1 MAVPEYAKAR
11 KLALKAYRQDLE
23 DRKNP
28 YLQVLDEI
36 LPFTDTVGE
45 ADLGLVEIPISRI
58 AGTKTSGRTKAFA
71 GNFMPL
77 LPETSEFAD
86 KWSSLYQSHLSEG
99 IREPVI
105 ACEFMNNYYIIE
117 GNKRVSVMKFSDAVS
132 IPGYV
137 TRIIPAPGDS
147 PDLKI
152 YYEYM
157 DFYRVSGINTIYFS
171 KEGSF
176 PKLCRLLGKDPQE
189 NWSREERQ
197 AFSSAFLRFGEIY
210 REKGGG
216 KLSITAGDGFLLY
229 LGVYGWDG
237 LLQKSMDQLRREIA
251 LLWPDLEAMG
261 SGGTVRLVMQPA
273 APEKTS
279 LIQKLIPPARPGRL
293 KVGFVHYGTA
303 LTSDWTY
310 AHDLGRLYLEDQM
323 GTTLTTKVY
332 DGIRTGDGSMA
343 AIEQAVSE
351 GCQVIFT
358 TSPRFLN
365 SSIRASIRYPE
376 VKILNCSL
384 NTYSG
389 HLRTYY
395 GRLYEAKFLVG
406 MLAGILSGSG
416 RIGYM
421 ADFPIFGTAA
431 SINAFALGVQM
442 VDPEAKVYLS
452 WSSLK
457 GGGGEQTLK
466 DAGVSLISGPDL
478 LAPAH
483 APSPYGLY
491 RTGEPGGISLASSIW
506 HWGKFYHR
514 ILQTIVNG
522 RWSRSL
528 PVSDGDSINYWWGIS
543 SGIIDVICSK
553 SIPAR
558 SRRLMELVKDQ
569 IVNGSFQIFSGA
581 LYDQEGILRSPG
593 AAELS
598 PAQIIHMD
606 WLASNVVGRLPSPE
620 ELDTEAAQMME
631 TQGIFPGK
639 DGLL

>member
-176 PKLCRLLGKDPQE
+176 PKLCRLLGKEPLG
-189 NWSREERQ
+189 NWSQEERQ

-323 GTTLTTKVY
+323 GTSLTTKVY

-457 GGGGEQTLK
+457 GGGGEPALK

-581 LYDQEGILRSPG
+581 LYDQEGTLRSPG

-598 PAQIIHMD
+598 PAQIIRMD

>member
-176 PKLCRLLGKDPQE
+176 PKLCRLLGKEPQE

-431 SINAFALGVQM
+431 SINALALGVQM
-442 VDPEAKVYLS
+442 VDPEAKGYLS

-457 GGGGEQTLK
+457 GGGGEPALK

>member
-176 PKLCRLLGKDPQE
+176 PKLCRLLGKEPQE

-216 KLSITAGDGFLLY
+216 KLSITAGDGFLHY

-457 GGGGEQTLK
+457 GGGGEPALK

>member
-506 HWGKFYHR
+506 HWGKFYHP

-606 WLASNVVGRLPSPE
+606 WLASNVMGRLPSPE

>member
-197 AFSSAFLRFGEIY
+197 AFPSAFLRFGEIY

-606 WLASNVVGRLPSPE
+606 WLASNVMGRLPSPE

>member
-176 PKLCRLLGKDPQE
+176 PKLCRLLGKEPQE

-553 SIPAR
+553 SIPAS

>member
-11 KLALKAYRQDLE
+11 KLALKAYRPDLD

-28 YLQVLDEI
+28 YLQLLDEI

-176 PKLCRLLGKDPQE
+176 PKLCRLLGKEPQE

-389 HLRTYY
+389 HLPTYY
-395 GRLYEAKFLVG
+395 RRLYVAKFLLG
-406 MLAGILSGSG
+406 MLAGILSGRG

-457 GGGGEQTLK
+457 GGGGEPALK

>member
-176 PKLCRLLGKDPQE
+176 PKLCRLLGKEPQE

-457 GGGGEQTLK
+457 GGGGEPALK

>member
-176 PKLCRLLGKDPQE
+176 PKLCRLLGKEPQE

-457 GGGGEQTLK
+457 GGGGEPALK

-491 RTGEPGGISLASSIW
+491 RTGEPRGISLASSIW

-581 LYDQEGILRSPG
+581 LYDQEGTLRSPG

>member
-237 LLQKSMDQLRREIA
+237 LLQKSMDEY
-251 LLWPDLEAMG
+251 E
-261 SGGTVRLVMQPA
+261 T
-273 APEKTS
+273 
-279 LIQKLIPPARPGRL
+279 GRL
-293 KVGFVHYGTA
+293 
-303 LTSDWTY
+303 
-310 AHDLGRLYLEDQM
+310 
-323 GTTLTTKVY
+323 
-332 DGIRTGDGSMA
+332 
-343 AIEQAVSE
+343 
-351 GCQVIFT
+351 C
-358 TSPRFLN
+358 
-365 SSIRASIRYPE
+365 
-376 VKILNCSL
+376 
-384 NTYSG
+384 
-389 HLRTYY
+389 
-395 GRLYEAKFLVG
+395 
-406 MLAGILSGSG
+406 
-416 RIGYM
+416 
-421 ADFPIFGTAA
+421 
-431 SINAFALGVQM
+431 VQ
-442 VDPEAKVYLS
+442 
-452 WSSLK
+452 
-457 GGGGEQTLK
+457 
-466 DAGVSLISGPDL
+466 
-478 LAPAH
+478 
-483 APSPYGLY
+483 
-491 RTGEPGGISLASSIW
+491 
-506 HWGKFYHR
+506 
-514 ILQTIVNG
+514 
-522 RWSRSL
+522 
-528 PVSDGDSINYWWGIS
+528 
-543 SGIIDVICSK
+543 
-553 SIPAR
+553 
-558 SRRLMELVKDQ
+558 
-569 IVNGSFQIFSGA
+569 
-581 LYDQEGILRSPG
+581 
-593 AAELS
+593 
-598 PAQIIHMD
+598 
-606 WLASNVVGRLPSPE
+606 
-620 ELDTEAAQMME
+620 
-631 TQGIFPGK
+631 
-639 DGLL
+639 

>member
-176 PKLCRLLGKDPQE
+176 PKLCRLLGKEPQE

>member
-606 WLASNVVGRLPSPE
+606 WLASNVMGRLPSPE

>member
-171 KEGSF
+171 REGSF

>member
-176 PKLCRLLGKDPQE
+176 PKLCRLLGKEPQE

-431 SINAFALGVQM
+431 PINAFALGVQM

-606 WLASNVVGRLPSPE
+606 WLASNVMGRLPSPE

>member
-176 PKLCRLLGKDPQE
+176 PKLCRLLGKEPQE

-457 GGGGEQTLK
+457 GGGGEPALK

-631 TQGIFPGK
+631 TACYENPSHR
-639 DGLL
+639 

>member
-176 PKLCRLLGKDPQE
+176 PKLCRLLGKEPQE

-323 GTTLTTKVY
+323 GTSLTTKVY

-457 GGGGEQTLK
+457 GGGGEPALK

-581 LYDQEGILRSPG
+581 LYDQEGTLRSPG

-598 PAQIIHMD
+598 PAQIIRMD

>member
-171 KEGSF
+171 REGSF

-351 GCQVIFT
+351 GCQIIFT

>member
-457 GGGGEQTLK
+457 GGGGEPALK

-606 WLASNVVGRLPSPE
+606 WLASNVMGRLPSPE

>member
-77 LPETSEFAD
+77 LPESSEFAD

-176 PKLCRLLGKDPQE
+176 PKLCRLLGKEPQE

-457 GGGGEQTLK
+457 GGGGEPALK

>member
-457 GGGGEQTLK
+457 GGGGEPALK

>member
-323 GTTLTTKVY
+323 GTSLTTKVY

-365 SSIRASIRYPE
+365 SSIQASIRYPE

-457 GGGGEQTLK
+457 GGGGEPALK

-606 WLASNVVGRLPSPE
+606 WLASNVMGRLPSPE

>member
-261 SGGTVRLVMQPA
+261 SGGTGRLVMQPA

-606 WLASNVVGRLPSPE
+606 WLASNVMGRLPSPE

>member
-323 GTTLTTKVY
+323 GTSLTTKVY